1 MIPSTDR
8 ITVWRKTQP
17 DTSTCTTTENESHQD
32 EPILAEPNNELM
44 PFDEQDEQQE
54 QTQASGE
61 VDQEGDGDSFK
72 TRHAME
78 IKIIGSSTDLR
89 QFDELQ
95 YRLKT
100 ANAITRDERPPTSD
114 SYKLQLAVQSKRTSV
129 LKEIEAVEGRYHQ
142 VHGTLPSEK
151 DCPEFSTLMS
161 QCKHINKLLH
171 AWNIS

>member
-1 MIPSTDR
+1 MEENT
-8 ITVWRKTQP
+8 ITE
-17 DTSTCTTTENESHQD
+17 TSTCTGTENEPHQD
-32 EPILAEPNNELM
+32 EPILAESNNELM
-44 PFDEQDEQQE
+44 PFNEQDEKQE

-61 VDQEGDGDSFK
+61 VEQEGDGECFK

-78 IKIIGSSTDLR
+78 IKKTIGSSTDLR
-89 QFDELQ
+89 QFDELR

-100 ANAITRDERPPTSD
+100 AKAITKDERTTYKRLL
-114 SYKLQLAVQSKRTSV
+114 YKLQLAVQRKRTSV
-129 LKEIEAVEGRYHQ
+129 LKEIEAIEGKYHQ
-142 VHGTLPSEK
+142 VHGTLPNEK